1 MTKTILSVALLVAL
15 TVFTARSGI
24 AQSNFY
30 EGKTIRIIVGFSP
43 GGGYDALARML
54 SRHMPKYI
62 PGHPTILVENM
73 TGAGSLLAAN
83 HIFKVAKPDGLTF
96 GHFSGDFAAN
106 HFSMLLTPLALV
118 RAIAL
123 SSRATGA
130 DKDKLLR
137 IEFDSR
143 LPHQLTVREPAFP
156 DLPGV
161 PLAIDLAKTA
171 EAKQR

>member
-1 MTKTILSVALLVAL
+1 MAS
-15 TVFTARSGI
+15 

-83 HIFKVAKPDGLTF
+83 HIFRVAKPDGSDLRPF
-96 GHFSGDFAAN
+96 QRR
-106 HFSMLLTPLALV
+106 LCLQ
-118 RAIAL
+118 
-123 SSRATGA
+123 SS
-130 DKDKLLR
+130 
-137 IEFDSR
+137 
-143 LPHQLTVREPAFP
+143 
-156 DLPGV
+156 
-161 PLAIDLAKTA
+161 
-171 EAKQR
+171 